1 MPAHNLRLSTLVL
14 TIMIVIDAIS
24 RPLILALVWL
34 APATFNTYVAPIA
47 TTVDG
52 SVIAFKFLTMIVFC
66 RWIYVAGRNL
76 VEAGMDELDF
86 TPASRIWW
94 FIVPV
99 ASLFKPFQGMRE
111 LWNASRNIWPHGT
124 NETLVS
130 VWWGLWLL
138 NGVVGYFVAVMDEGR
153 SSLTGIMISSAVGVV
168 VAAVAIVMIRGI
180 ARGQEQFAG
189 SELSEVF
196 A

>member
-1 MPAHNLRLSTLVL
+1 MPAHNLRLL
-14 TIMIVIDAIS
+14 TPIVIIMVVIDALL
-24 RPLILALVWL
+24 RPLILVGAWL
-34 APATFNTYVAPIA
+34 SPGTFRFYVTPIA
-47 TTVDG
+47 ATVDG
-52 SVIAFKFLTMIVFC
+52 SVLGFKILTMIVFA

-86 TPASRIWW
+86 TPAARIWW
-94 FIVPV
+94 FFVPV

-111 LWNASRNIWPHGT
+111 LWNASRNVWPHDT
-124 NETLVS
+124 NESLVS

-138 NGVVGYFVAVMDEGR
+138 ANFIGYFVAVLSQEGQGLLGLWL
-153 SSLTGIMISSAVGVV
+153 SCAAEIAVAV
-168 VAAVAIVMIRGI
+168 VAIVMIRGI
-180 ARGQEQFAG
+180 ARGQEQLGG

>member
-1 MPAHNLRLSTLVL
+1 MPAHNLRLL
-14 TIMIVIDAIS
+14 TPIVIIMVVIDALL
-24 RPLILALVWL
+24 RPLILVGAWL
-34 APATFNTYVAPIA
+34 SPGAFRFYVTPIA
-47 TTVDG
+47 ATVDG
-52 SVIAFKFLTMIVFC
+52 SVLGFKILTMIVFA

-86 TPASRIWW
+86 TPAARIWW
-94 FIVPV
+94 FFVPV

-111 LWNASRNIWPHGT
+111 LWNASRNVWPHDT
-124 NETLVS
+124 NESLVS

-138 NGVVGYFVAVMDEGR
+138 ANFIGYFVAVLSQEGQGLLGLWL
-153 SSLTGIMISSAVGVV
+153 SCAAEIAVAV
-168 VAAVAIVMIRGI
+168 VAIVMIRGI
-180 ARGQEQFAG
+180 ARGQEQLGG

>member
-1 MPAHNLRLSTLVL
+1 MPAHNLRLL
-14 TIMIVIDAIS
+14 TPIVIIMVVIDALL
-24 RPLILALVWL
+24 RPLILVGAWL
-34 APATFNTYVAPIA
+34 SPGTFRFYVTPIA
-47 TTVDG
+47 ATVDG
-52 SVIAFKFLTMIVFC
+52 SVLGFKILTMIVFA

-86 TPASRIWW
+86 TPAARIWW
-94 FIVPV
+94 FFVPV

-111 LWNASRNIWPHGT
+111 LWNASRNVWPHDT
-124 NETLVS
+124 NESLVS

-138 NGVVGYFVAVMDEGR
+138 ANFIGYFVAVLSQEGQGLLGLWL
-153 SSLTGIMISSAVGVV
+153 SCAAEIAVAV
-168 VAAVAIVMIRGI
+168 VAIAMIRGI
-180 ARGQEQFAG
+180 ARGQEQLGG

>member
-1 MPAHNLRLSTLVL
+1 MPAHNLRLL
-14 TIMIVIDAIS
+14 TPIVIIMVVIDAVL
-24 RPLILALVWL
+24 RPLILVGAWL
-34 APATFNTYVAPIA
+34 SPGTFRFYVTPIA
-47 TTVDG
+47 ATVDG
-52 SVIAFKFLTMIVFC
+52 SVLGFKILTMIVFA

-86 TPASRIWW
+86 TPAARIWW
-94 FIVPV
+94 FFVPV

-111 LWNASRNIWPHGT
+111 LWNASRNVWPHDT
-124 NETLVS
+124 NESLVS

-138 NGVVGYFVAVMDEGR
+138 ANFVGYFVAVLSQEGQGLLGLWL
-153 SSLTGIMISSAVGVV
+153 SCAAEIAVAV
-168 VAAVAIVMIRGI
+168 VAIAMIRGI
-180 ARGQEQFAG
+180 TRGQEQLGG